1 MFASQHTAT
10 DRARASIRRLAGT
23 ICAGEKI
30 FVAKLAT
37 RPTPS
42 RDDRCGIPSRTAL
55 AHRTLC
61 RDGAVRSLTIY
72 FLGRKLIGG
81 NAALNRLRI
90 VAMSGNKKQPIT
102 MSGNL
107 MRSPR
112 MNLTAC
118 PSRSPAL
125 AQAGAARPAMTS
137 MMPRT
142 GLPGAHL
149 STNAV
154 ANLLMKPR
162 RSMRPRAPGHVTA
175 DAQCASAGRAP
186 FHKETY
192 Q

>member
-30 FVAKLAT
+30 FVAKLVT

-42 RDDRCGIPSRTAL
+42 RDDRCGISSRTAL
-55 AHRTLC
+55 ARRTLC

-112 MNLTAC
+112 MNLTRLSAA
-118 PSRSPAL
+118 S
-125 AQAGAARPAMTS
+125 AARPAMTK

-142 GLPGAHL
+142 GMPGAHL
-149 STNAV
+149 SPNAV
-154 ANLLMKPR
+154 AIPTVKP
-162 RSMRPRAPGHVTA
+162 STSLRPSARPAHGEV
-175 DAQCASAGRAP
+175 QASIAGRAL